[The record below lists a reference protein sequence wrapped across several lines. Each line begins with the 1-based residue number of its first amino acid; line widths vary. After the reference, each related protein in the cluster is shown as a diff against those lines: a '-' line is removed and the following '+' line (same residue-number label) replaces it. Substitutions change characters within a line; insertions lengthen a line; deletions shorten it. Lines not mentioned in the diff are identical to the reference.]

1 MKTAII
7 GAGSIG
13 LAAAMVCQRAGHS
26 VTIFDPR
33 GFDQKSLADEID
45 PRVWALG
52 GQSTALLEDLSAWS
66 PDERVVPYQ
75 SMYVIDARSDA
86 KVTFSEPSLLWQ
98 ARQP

>member
-13 LAAAMVCQRAGHS
+13 LAAALVCQRAGHS
-26 VTIFDPR
+26 VTIFDPH

-52 GQSTALLEDLSAWS
+52 GQ
-66 PDERVVPYQ
+66 
-75 SMYVIDARSDA
+75 
-86 KVTFSEPSLLWQ
+86 
-98 ARQP
+98 